1 MANAPLSPT
10 HEPPP
15 PPPTTVAAA
24 AAADESAVRVAV
36 RARPLIEK
44 EIVEKCRECVAY
56 SCDGRQLVLGK
67 DRRFTFDHVFGP
79 MSGQEDVY
87 LDCVKPLVDSCIA
100 GYNATVLAYGQ
111 TGSGK
116 TFTMGCGNSMSL
128 LEEELGIL
136 PRAIRHLYEGVEER
150 TNQAEFLVIQTFS
163 SLSLSQVS
171 PISSSTRFQR
181 ANQNFP
187 AFCCTPGCVFLV
199 KSSCSVPAP
208 NNNNG
213 CDEGLVSLDLQLSAI
228 EVPLDGN
235 GDASLQS
242 KSIKNTYIYIP

>member
-24 AAADESAVRVAV
+24 PAADESAVRVAV

-100 GYNATVLAYGQ
+100 G
-111 TGSGK
+111 
-116 TFTMGCGNSMSL
+116 
-128 LEEELGIL
+128 
-136 PRAIRHLYEGVEER
+136 
-150 TNQAEFLVIQTFS
+150 
-163 SLSLSQVS
+163 
-171 PISSSTRFQR
+171 
-181 ANQNFP
+181 
-187 AFCCTPGCVFLV
+187 
-199 KSSCSVPAP
+199 
-208 NNNNG
+208 
-213 CDEGLVSLDLQLSAI
+213 
-228 EVPLDGN
+228 
-235 GDASLQS
+235 
-242 KSIKNTYIYIP
+242 

>member
-1 MANAPLSPT
+1 MKKKGM
-10 HEPPP
+10 
-15 PPPTTVAAA
+15 
-24 AAADESAVRVAV
+24 R
-36 RARPLIEK
+36 
-44 EIVEKCRECVAY
+44 
-56 SCDGRQLVLGK
+56 DGRKNSMGGCVGFHFLKGCFFFLLGNEMR
-67 DRRFTFDHVFGP
+67 DDDDGR
-79 MSGQEDVY
+79 
-87 LDCVKPLVDSCIA
+87 
-100 GYNATVLAYGQ
+100 YNATVLAYGQ

-150 TNQAEFLVIQTFS
+150 TNQAEFLVIQTLS

-187 AFCCTPGCVFLV
+187 VFYTPGCVFLV

-235 GDASLQS
+235 GDAYLQS
-242 KSIKNTYIYIP
+242 KSINDTYIYSLMPGIIFCPWRIVYIITV